1 MQNPRVYG
9 GVVEKTQSRQRN
21 QPVQRS
27 SDRSKLALLEEPK
40 GQAVETWWVR
50 GEEGMKCSQK
60 GGGQVQMGQSLGARG
75 RVEVGQCLGA
85 SF

>member
-27 SDRSKLALLEEPK
+27 SDRRKLALLEEPK

-50 GEEGMKCSQK
+50 GRKE
-60 GGGQVQMGQSLGARG
+60 
-75 RVEVGQCLGA
+75 
-85 SF
+85 